1 MSRSISHRVPLGCAL
16 VLATLAAAAC
26 TGTPTAPTAVRS
38 GPRHDGGITL
48 GSGNFVGPEQQTAAD
63 SAARGGITLGS
74 GN

>member
-1 MSRSISHRVPLGCAL
+1 MQKRNILPRVALGCAL
-16 VLATLAAAAC
+16 TFALGAC
-26 TGTPTAPTAVRS
+26 SGAPTTPEAVRT

-48 GSGNFVGPEQQTAAD
+48 GSGNFVQQQTAAD